1 MKLAPRNRSLLAIAS
16 AQLRI
21 NRIEE
26 TTDVTGSAVAGLR
39 VQNELQILDRL
50 GNPLHRAWQY
60 CTRSIRVPASAQFL
74 GNLERFPEDFMFQLT
89 PAESDLA
96 LRSQIVISNVE
107 MKALEIGRAHV

>member
-39 VQNELQILDRL
+39 VQNKLQILDRL

-74 GNLERFPEDFMFQLT
+74 GTNAGAFSLIAPTTFPLKIA
-89 PAESDLA
+89 PGKSA
-96 LRSQIVISNVE
+96 
-107 MKALEIGRAHV
+107 K